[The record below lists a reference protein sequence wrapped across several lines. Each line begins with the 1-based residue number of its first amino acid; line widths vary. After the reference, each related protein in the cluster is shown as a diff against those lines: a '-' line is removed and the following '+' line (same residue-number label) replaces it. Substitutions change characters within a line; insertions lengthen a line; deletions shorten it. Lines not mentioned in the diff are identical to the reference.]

1 MDSTTILN
9 LLQEVFSATFG
20 IDGTTINRDTSAKD
34 VKGWDSVAHVL
45 LITAVEKK
53 FSVRFKSREIAGFN
67 NVGDMLDAVEKK
79 IDERDKS

>member
-1 MDSTTILN
+1 MDTLN
-9 LLQEVFSATFG
+9 QLQEVFAVTFG

-53 FSVRFKSREIAGFN
+53 FSIRFKSREIAGFN
-67 NVGDMLDAVEKK
+67 SVGDLLDAVETKTNEK
-79 IDERDKS
+79 NKS